1 MGTQN
6 PRVARNRNIKSLAFP
21 FQPSHTIT
29 DSSRPNGKLI
39 RIHLGPPGKRQI
51 FSALKSIL
59 CATSDFFHAAL
70 NGDWEEKKTGIVKLP
85 EEEDGKAVGPAADVE
100 YLLLARL
107 YVLGDKMQDA
117 VFRNSVIDAIASK
130 TEAPTPASRTVR
142 AWEAFYPSMIVTQY
156 IYSHTPATSPLRQLM
171 LDMYVWN
178 ASNATWF
185 NDSDREVAPREFLWG
200 FCAAE
205 C

>member
-1 MGTQN
+1 
-6 PRVARNRNIKSLAFP
+6 
-21 FQPSHTIT
+21 
-29 DSSRPNGKLI
+29 
-39 RIHLGPPGKRQI
+39 
-51 FSALKSIL
+51 
-59 CATSDFFHAAL
+59 
-70 NGDWEEKKTGIVKLP
+70 
-85 EEEDGKAVGPAADVE
+85 
-100 YLLLARL
+100 
-107 YVLGDKMQDA
+107 MQDA

-205 C
+205 CGKQACSEGRGAARWHKPLRVLYEEWEKERKSEVGV